1 MRRRGPVW
9 IFPLALST
17 LAASGGCNFEP
28 APKAYALVTLKH
40 AETRIQMVTI
50 MEIPDANVC
59 EPAIQEFM
67 EGFTSE
73 GAEGWSRTESAC
85 QQTLEPMYQKVMNR
99 ETFHATYLA
108 FGPKDDFEYEGR
120 LVLYG
125 IPSSQAQEICKGIAE
140 DVGKK
145 LGVEAH
151 CVQGTVG

>member
-1 MRRRGPVW
+1 VFRKGPVS
-9 IFPLALST
+9 ILPLTCFT
-17 LAASGGCNFEP
+17 LVTWGACNFEP
-28 APKAYALVTLKH
+28 TPKAYALVTLKH

-50 MEIPDANVC
+50 MEIPDADDC

-67 EGFTSE
+67 KGFASE

-85 QQTLEPMYQKVMNR
+85 QQNLEPMYQKVMNR

-108 FGPKDDFEYEGR
+108 FSPRDEFEYEGR

-125 IPSSQAQEICKGIAE
+125 IPSSQAQEICNDIAK
-140 DVGKK
+140 DVGEK
-145 LGVEAH
+145 LGVEAD